1 MTSSQNI
8 DDQPRVQQ
16 TNSRETSHAYPR
28 IVRKYQQTGYNCN
41 EMPKIHPILKQ
52 RNLSPSAEVK
62 MNIVVEN
69 VQGNRLPI
77 TQNDIEKTANQKSLM
92 GGKT

>member
-1 MTSSQNI
+1 
-8 DDQPRVQQ
+8 
-16 TNSRETSHAYPR
+16 
-28 IVRKYQQTGYNCN
+28 
-41 EMPKIHPILKQ
+41 MPKIHPILKQ
-52 RNLSPSAEVK
+52 RNLSSSAEVK
-62 MNIVVEN
+62 TNIVVEN

>member
-1 MTSSQNI
+1 MTSSQNV

-41 EMPKIHPILKQ
+41 ETPKIHPILKQ
-52 RNLSPSAEVK
+52 RTLSPSAEVK

>member
-1 MTSSQNI
+1 
-8 DDQPRVQQ
+8 
-16 TNSRETSHAYPR
+16 
-28 IVRKYQQTGYNCN
+28 
-41 EMPKIHPILKQ
+41 
-52 RNLSPSAEVK
+52 

-69 VQGNRLPI
+69 VQGNRLSI

>member
-1 MTSSQNI
+1 
-8 DDQPRVQQ
+8 
-16 TNSRETSHAYPR
+16 
-28 IVRKYQQTGYNCN
+28 
-41 EMPKIHPILKQ
+41 MPKIHPILKQ